1 MSTTP
6 KPKLFGYTMTDIQSC
21 LNSLYQLIKFRI
33 KKKTYTNSSKETK
46 DNSEDTSH
54 CQDPITI
61 INYIKESID
70 VLIEIAV
77 NEQVDDYI
85 SKKEEE
91 QQEYESILI
100 KYENDIRGH
109 IRVEHQL
116 KLYADNLQVE
126 AEQNERKFNELK
138 DNNDQLKKVILE
150 KTNTISAYEKESKQL
165 RNENNSLRIENK
177 LLIDKETSLNEEI
190 TQLKSHNET
199 LKEKMQTLKTKVVP
213 HNNNNISMS
222 SSSSINAGYVPKRVI
237 STMQSQ
243 LSKRNKNYPSNFN
256 IIMNRSLSNYNN
268 NSNHHINYS
277 LLDSTT
283 RSISKQHE
291 ELLRKINDY
300 NISVNNGNKKHH
312 SNNSSSNIKHLHRN
326 RSVGN
331 LNTKKNYTKIHLI
344 KDMLLKHSN
353 VSKENININNNNN
366 NNSIIITKNH
376 IHNNHSKS
384 RANHSISNNTSNN
397 SSSVVYQLNNNNNNN
412 NNMNS
417 HNKIYTK
424 RRKYSN
430 RKITTSLITSNSTGS
445 FINKINILS
454 TSPKQNN
461 NNNNNS

>member
-1 MSTTP
+1 MSTSP
-6 KPKLFGYTMTDIQSC
+6 KPKLLAYTLTDIQSC

-33 KKKTYTNSSKETK
+33 KKKTYTSSSKETK
-46 DNSEDTSH
+46 DNSEDNSQ
-54 CQDPITI
+54 CLDPITI

-77 NEQVDDYI
+77 NEHVDDYI

-138 DNNDQLKKVILE
+138 ESNDQLKKAIIE
-150 KTNTISAYEKESKQL
+150 KTNTINSYEKELKQL
-165 RNENNSLRIENK
+165 RKENNSLRIENK

-190 TQLKSHNET
+190 AQLKSHNET
-199 LKEKMQTLKTKVVP
+199 LKEKMQTLKSKVVP
-213 HNNNNISMS
+213 HANNVNMS
-222 SSSSINAGYVPKRVI
+222 SNGSLNAGYVPKRVI

-268 NSNHHINYS
+268 NNHINYS

-300 NISVNNGNKKHH
+300 NISVNNGNKKH
-312 SNNSSSNIKHLHRN
+312 NSNIRNLHRN

-344 KDMLLKHSN
+344 KDMLLKNSN
-353 VSKENININNNNN
+353 VSKEHINNNNN
-366 NNSIIITKNH
+366 NNSIIMSKSN
-376 IHNNHSKS
+376 IHNNSKS

-397 SSSVVYQLNNNNNNN
+397 SSSVVYQLNNHNS
-412 NNMNS
+412 MNS

-430 RKITTSLITSNSTGS
+430 RKITTCLITSNSTGS